1 MRSAPAVQVDL
12 GDDLV
17 WRGAVAICCGSALA
31 ALAAWAAGWAELS
44 VRWTAAAALLAA
56 GAGACFG
63 RFWLPA
69 PAGVLCWD
77 GRQWLWDGRPGD
89 LRVVFDLGPW
99 LLMCFSPAGQ
109 GRAAHLPL
117 SRAAARAGWH
127 GLRAA
132 VYSRRPEPRTP
143 SAPRM

>member
-12 GDDLV
+12 GGDGV
-17 WRGAVAICCGSALA
+17 WRSAAACCCA
-31 ALAAWAAGWAELS
+31 AAFASLAAWAAGWAEANALACGI
-44 VRWTAAAALLAA
+44 VALLAA
-56 GAGACFG
+56 GLGAVAARC
-63 RFWLPA
+63 WLPA

-77 GRQWLWDGRPGD
+77 GLQWLWNGQPGRLQAVLD
-89 LRVVFDLGPW
+89 TGPW
-99 LLMCFSPAGQ
+99 LLLRFAPD
-109 GRAAHLPL
+109 GRGPVMHLPV
-117 SRAAARAGWH
+117 SRLAARAGWH

>member
-12 GDDLV
+12 GDDTV
-17 WRGAVAICCGSALA
+17 WRWAAAFCCGSALA
-31 ALAAWAAGWAELS
+31 SVAAWATGWAQLG
-44 VRWTAAAALLAA
+44 TPGMLAGALAGGLA
-56 GAGACFG
+56 GAGLSHW
-63 RFWLPA
+63 WLPA

-77 GRQWLWDGRPGD
+77 GEEWLWNGRPGR
-89 LRVVFDLGPW
+89 LQMVFDAGPW
-99 LLMCFSPAGQ
+99 LLMRFVPAGGQ
-109 GRAAHLPL
+109 PTAHLPL